1 MKHNHKSRILFIVK
15 KRNDSYGP
23 SFGLMCSCKFIANA
37 LNKHDVE
44 AKVVDVTDN
53 NDIDRE
59 VTNYKPTHVFIEA
72 LWVVPAKFEEL
83 IPIHPH
89 VRWYVRVHSKIP
101 FIANEGMAIEWIRGY
116 DKLSEKFPQLHIAAN
131 NLEMLECL
139 RQAFD
144 IYGDYYPNI
153 YCPDSFIN
161 TPKMPKPHDVLDI
174 GCFGVIRPMKNQLIQ
189 SLSAIAFGNQIGKK
203 VRFHI
208 NADRV
213 EQKGDAVL
221 KNIINSL
228 ADTGHELIEH
238 PWLPHDDFIRLV
250 RTMDLGMQVSLS
262 ETFNIVAAD
271 FVWNNVPLIGS
282 SEIEWLSSLY
292 IADVSDIDNI
302 VNKLYLAYYGRKVG
316 LQNLN
321 LWNLNDYNNE
331 ALKVWLQQL

>member
-1 MKHNHKSRILFIVK
+1 MKHYKSRILFIIK

-23 SFGLMCSCKFIANA
+23 SFGLMNSCKFIANA
-37 LNKHDVE
+37 LNKQGINT
-44 AKVVDVTDN
+44 KVVDVVDN

-72 LWVVPAKFEEL
+72 LWVVPSKFEKL
-83 IPIHPH
+83 IPLHPH
-89 VRWYVRVHSKIP
+89 VQWYIRIHSKIP

-116 DKLSEKFPQLHIAAN
+116 DALSKKYSQLHISAN
-131 NLEMLECL
+131 NLELLECL
-139 RQAFD
+139 DQTFGID
-144 IYGDYYPNI
+144 GLYYPNI
-153 YCPDSFIN
+153 YCPDTYIH
-161 TPKMPKPHDVLDI
+161 TPKMPKPHNVLNI

-189 SLSAIAFGNQIGKK
+189 VLAAFAFGNQLGKK
-203 VRFHI
+203 IRFHI
-208 NADRV
+208 NADRI
-213 EQKGDAVL
+213 EQKGDVVL

-228 ADTGHELIEH
+228 ANTDHELVEH
-238 PWLPHDDFIRLV
+238 PWLSHDDFIRLV

-271 FVWNNVPLIGS
+271 FVWNNIPLIGS
-282 SEIEWLSSLY
+282 SEIDWLSSLY
-292 IADVSDIDNI
+292 MANVSDINSI